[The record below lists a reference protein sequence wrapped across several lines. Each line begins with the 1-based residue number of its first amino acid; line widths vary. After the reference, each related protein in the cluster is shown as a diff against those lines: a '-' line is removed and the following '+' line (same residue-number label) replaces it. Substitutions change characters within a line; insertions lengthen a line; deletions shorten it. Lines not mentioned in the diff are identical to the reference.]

1 MNKIVIGTRG
11 SLLALWQANFIKDS
25 LIAKY
30 PHINVELRIVKTKG
44 DKILDTP
51 LSKIG
56 GKGLFTK
63 ELEVLLLNG
72 EIDLAVHSLK
82 DVPVE
87 FESNLGLAAITKR
100 EDTRDS
106 FLSFKYNNI
115 MELPGGAKVGTTSL
129 RRVMQINCLRKDIDC
144 VSLRG
149 NVQTRLKRLRDGDFD
164 AIILAQAGV
173 NRLNITEVPIINQLD
188 FIPAMGQAALGIE
201 CRLDSQA
208 LPLLDFLNDRD
219 SLFETT
225 AERAFVREL
234 NGGCQVPIGVNAKL
248 KENSMHIDA
257 ILGLPNGE
265 RIIKHDTTDIVSNLQ
280 DSENLGKKLAQ
291 YFLSKGAENILKLA
305 QDWEFNLK

>member
-11 SLLALWQANFIKDS
+11 SLLALWQTNFIKDS
-25 LIAKY
+25 LITKY
-30 PHINVELRIVKTKG
+30 PHINVELKIVKTKG

-63 ELEVLLLNG
+63 ELEVLLING

-87 FESNLGLAAITKR
+87 FESNLGLGAITKR
-100 EDTRDS
+100 EDIRDS
-106 FLSFKYNNI
+106 FLSFKYKDI
-115 MELPGGAKVGTTSL
+115 MELPSGAKVGTTSL
-129 RRVMQINCLRKDIDC
+129 RRVMQIHCLRKDIDC
-144 VSLRG
+144 ISLRG
-149 NVQTRLKRLRDGDFD
+149 NVQTRLKRLKDGDFD

-173 NRLNITEVPIINQLD
+173 NRLNITEVPIIKQLD

-201 CRLDSQA
+201 CRLDSEV

-219 SLFETT
+219 SLFETS
-225 AERAFVREL
+225 AERAFIREL

-248 KENSMHIDA
+248 TKNNMYIEA

-265 RIIKHDTTDIVSNLQ
+265 KIIKSSMNSNVTNLQ
-280 DSENLGKKLAQ
+280 DSENLGKNLAK
-291 YFLSKGAENILKLA
+291 YFISQGAEAILKEA
-305 QDWEFNLK
+305 QNWEFGS